1 MYEICSITH
10 ILFIVPTIDYLQSI
24 SETSIKVFV
33 LTCTSFHHRPKPEEM
48 KKSKGE
54 KVESNSKDD
63 NTKIESKSKR
73 TLSNKAIKRQER
85 KLKCIKEKK
94 GKMKFV
100 LLVLDTR

>member
-1 MYEICSITH
+1 
-10 ILFIVPTIDYLQSI
+10 
-24 SETSIKVFV
+24 
-33 LTCTSFHHRPKPEEM
+33 M